1 MTQNNKQQTRE
12 FDNTEPV
19 LNFTDKMVFAV
30 REGNEY
36 QAVEAAH
43 QQIEAGLPSNIDNPL
58 LNWQF
63 FLIRTLT
70 LMTDVMI
77 HNGRMKRYL
86 EQFAVERVK
95 LIGKAESVKECQGL
109 LVDFVKDGCRLNAD
123 IRHPYS
129 IQVQR
134 IMEEVAMDLTQPLT
148 LQFFAAKLNVNSSYL
163 SNLFRQQAGV
173 TITDYVTDKRL
184 SHAATLLSYTQ
195 KPIKSIARQ
204 VGIPDVQYF
213 SRLFKRKMNMTP
225 TQYREKASS
234 LNSDSET

>member
-12 FDNTEPV
+12 FDSTEPV
-19 LNFTDKMVFAV
+19 LNFTDKMLFAV

-43 QQIEAGLPSNIDNPL
+43 QQIKAGLPSNIDNPL

-95 LIGKAESVKECQGL
+95 LTARG
-109 LVDFVKDGCRLNAD
+109 FW
-123 IRHPYS
+123 S
-129 IQVQR
+129 I
-134 IMEEVAMDLTQPLT
+134 L
-148 LQFFAAKLNVNSSYL
+148 
-163 SNLFRQQAGV
+163 
-173 TITDYVTDKRL
+173 
-184 SHAATLLSYTQ
+184 
-195 KPIKSIARQ
+195 
-204 VGIPDVQYF
+204 
-213 SRLFKRKMNMTP
+213 
-225 TQYREKASS
+225 
-234 LNSDSET
+234 

>member
-1 MTQNNKQQTRE
+1 M
-12 FDNTEPV
+12 
-19 LNFTDKMVFAV
+19 LFAV

-36 QAVEAAH
+36 QAVDAARS
-43 QQIEAGLPSNIDNPL
+43 QIEAGLSGHIDDPL
-58 LNWQF
+58 LDWQF
-63 FLIRTLT
+63 FLVRTLT
-70 LMTDVMI
+70 LMTDVML

-95 LIGKAESVKECQGL
+95 QIAKAESVEECHSL
-109 LVDFVKDGCRLNAD
+109 LVDFVKDGCKLTSE

-129 IQVQR
+129 IQIQK

-148 LQFFAAKLNVNSSYL
+148 LQYFATKLNVNSSYL
-163 SNLFRQQAGV
+163 SNLFRQQTGV
-173 TITDYVTDKRL
+173 TITDYVTEKRL

-213 SRLFKRKMNMTP
+213 SRLFKRRMNMTP
-225 TQYREKASS
+225 TQYREKAAGFTSG
-234 LNSDSET
+234 EQPGK